1 MKNKKEKDKYKLN
14 FTLMIIK
21 RFCFIEEVWKVKN
34 QSHKSQKVQVQVH
47 LEVLR
52 KVIIQ
57 HLHHHHLLVKI
68 VKVIVAGGLYKLL
81 TMRSKEKKLEREKLD
96 L

>member
-1 MKNKKEKDKYKLN
+1 MKEEKNKYKLN
-14 FTLMIIK
+14 FIIMIIN

-34 QSHKSQKVQVQVH
+34 QSHKSQKVQVH

-57 HLHHHHLLVKI
+57 HPLHHLLVII
-68 VKVIVAGGLYKLL
+68 VKVTVAGGLYKLL
-81 TMRSKEKKLEREKLD
+81 TKRSKEEKLERVE
-96 L
+96 